1 MFDRRLIQNFDWV
14 LLGLVVIIC
23 ATGIVNLYSA
33 GYNRGEGTPL
43 YIKQLYWLA
52 VGLGVMCVTLTYDYR
67 HLEKLSYPIYILSI
81 LLLVAV
87 MFGGKMVSGSRRWL
101 PLGPLAFQ
109 PAELA
114 KIGIILAL
122 AAYFNR
128 RTRTEAM
135 GLKELIVP
143 GVLVMIPVALII
155 KQPDLGS
162 GILVALVAGSIILF
176 VGVRWRTL
184 MGCGLTL
191 LMLSPV
197 LWHFLKDYQ
206 RQRVLTFLDPGRDP
220 LGAGYHILQS
230 MIAVGSGQFW
240 GKGFLAGHPEPALFS
255 PGAAHRF
262 RLFGVCRGVGLC
274 GLGGAAAAV
283 YGPGPLGAVGGP
295 GLQGALR
302 PPAGRGGDGPDL
314 LADIHQPLHGHRLF
328 AGGGY
333 PPAPVQLRR
342 FLPDHHLVGGGISP
356 EYPHAKILIRGVI
369 IFLQKNFDSARKI
382 G

>member
-1 MFDRRLIQNFDWV
+1 MFDRRLVQNFDWV

-67 HLEKLSYPIYILSI
+67 HLEKLSYPFYII
-81 LLLVAV
+81 TIVLLLAV

-101 PLGPLAFQ
+101 PLGPLSLQ

-114 KIGIILAL
+114 KIAIILVL
-122 AAYFNR
+122 ATYFNR
-128 RTRTEAM
+128 RVRIEAM
-135 GLKELIVP
+135 RLKDLIVP

-162 GILVALVAGSIILF
+162 GILVALVAASIILF
-176 VGVRWRTL
+176 VGVKWRTL

-191 LMLSPV
+191 VMLSPV
-197 LWHFLKDYQ
+197 IWHFLKDYQ
-206 RQRVLTFLDPGRDP
+206 RQRVLTFLDPGKDP

-240 GKGFLAGHPEPALFS
+240 GKGFLQGTQSQLYFLPEQHTDFVFSVFAEEWGFMGSACLLLLFTGLALWGLSVARDCKERFGHLLALGVTALIFWQVFINLCMVTGFLPVVGIPLPLFS
-255 PGAAHRF
+255 YGGSSLITILLGVGFLLNIRM
-262 RLFGVCRGVGLC
+262 RRYLFGG
-274 GLGGAAAAV
+274 
-283 YGPGPLGAVGGP
+283 
-295 GLQGALR
+295 
-302 PPAGRGGDGPDL
+302 
-314 LADIHQPLHGHRLF
+314 
-328 AGGGY
+328 
-333 PPAPVQLRR
+333 
-342 FLPDHHLVGGGISP
+342 
-356 EYPHAKILIRGVI
+356 
-369 IFLQKNFDSARKI
+369 
-382 G
+382 

>member
-1 MFDRRLIQNFDWV
+1 
-14 LLGLVVIIC
+14 LVVIIC

-87 MFGGKMVSGSRRWL
+87 MFGGKVVSGSRRWL

-114 KIGIILAL
+114 KIGIILAM
-122 AAYFNR
+122 ATYFNR
-128 RTRTEAM
+128 RTRMEAM

-162 GILVALVAGSIILF
+162 GILVALVAASMILF

-191 LMLSPV
+191 VMLSPV

-240 GKGFLAGHPEPALFS
+240 GKGFLQGTQSQLYFLPEQHTDFVFSVFAEEWGFVGSAVLLLLFTALALWGLSVARDCKERFGHLLAVGVTALIFWQIFINLCMVTGFLPVVGIPLPLFS
-255 PGAAHRF
+255 YGGSSLITTLLGVGFLLNIRM
-262 RLFGVCRGVGLC
+262 RRYLFGG
-274 GLGGAAAAV
+274 
-283 YGPGPLGAVGGP
+283 
-295 GLQGALR
+295 
-302 PPAGRGGDGPDL
+302 
-314 LADIHQPLHGHRLF
+314 
-328 AGGGY
+328 
-333 PPAPVQLRR
+333 
-342 FLPDHHLVGGGISP
+342 
-356 EYPHAKILIRGVI
+356 
-369 IFLQKNFDSARKI
+369 
-382 G
+382 

>member
-109 PAELA
+109 PAEIA
-114 KIGIILAL
+114 KIAIILAM

-128 RTRTEAM
+128 RVRTEAM
-135 GLKELIVP
+135 GFKELIVP
-143 GVLVMIPVALII
+143 GALVMIPVALII

-162 GILVALVAGSIILF
+162 GILVALVAASMILF

-191 LMLSPV
+191 VMLSPV

-220 LGAGYHILQS
+220 LGAGYHIIQS

-240 GKGFLAGHPEPALFS
+240 GKGFLQGTQSQLYFLPEQHTDFVFSVFAEEWGFVGSAVLLLLFTALALWGLSVARDCKERFGHLLALGVTALIFWQVFINLCMVTGFLPVVGIPLPLFS
-255 PGAAHRF
+255 YGGSS
-262 RLFGVCRGVGLC
+262 LITILLGVGFL
-274 GLGGAAAAV
+274 LNIRMRR
-283 YGPGPLGAVGGP
+283 YLFVG
-295 GLQGALR
+295 
-302 PPAGRGGDGPDL
+302 
-314 LADIHQPLHGHRLF
+314 
-328 AGGGY
+328 
-333 PPAPVQLRR
+333 
-342 FLPDHHLVGGGISP
+342 
-356 EYPHAKILIRGVI
+356 
-369 IFLQKNFDSARKI
+369 
-382 G
+382 

>member
-87 MFGGKMVSGSRRWL
+87 MFGGKVVSGSRRWL
-101 PLGPLAFQ
+101 PLGPFAFQ

-114 KIGIILAL
+114 KIAIILAL
-122 AAYFNR
+122 ATYFNR
-128 RTRTEAM
+128 RARLEAM
-135 GLKELIVP
+135 GLKGLIVP
-143 GVLVMIPVALII
+143 GLLVMIPVGLII

-162 GILVALVAGSIILF
+162 GILVALVAASMILF

-184 MGCGLTL
+184 LGCGLTMV
-191 LMLSPV
+191 MLSPV
-197 LWHFLKDYQ
+197 IWHFLKDYQ
-206 RQRVLTFLDPGRDP
+206 RQRVLTFLDPGKDP
-220 LGAGYHILQS
+220 LGAGYHIIQS

-240 GKGFLAGHPEPALFS
+240 GKGFLQGTQSQLYFLPEQHTDFVFSVFAEEWGFVGSAVLLLLFTALALWGLSVARDCKERFGHLLAVGVTALIFWQIFINLCMVTGFLPVVGIPLPLFS
-255 PGAAHRF
+255 YGGSS
-262 RLFGVCRGVGLC
+262 LITTLLGVGF
-274 GLGGAAAAV
+274 
-283 YGPGPLGAVGGP
+283 
-295 GLQGALR
+295 
-302 PPAGRGGDGPDL
+302 L
-314 LADIHQPLHGHRLF
+314 LNIRMRRYLF
-328 AGGGY
+328 
-333 PPAPVQLRR
+333 VW
-342 FLPDHHLVGGGISP
+342 
-356 EYPHAKILIRGVI
+356 
-369 IFLQKNFDSARKI
+369 
-382 G
+382 

>member
-1 MFDRRLIQNFDWV
+1 MFDRRLVQNFDWV

-67 HLEKLSYPIYILSI
+67 HLEKLSYPIYVITI
-81 LLLVAV
+81 VLLLAV

-101 PLGPLAFQ
+101 PLGPLSLQ

-114 KIGIILAL
+114 KIAIILAL
-122 AAYFNR
+122 ATYFKR
-128 RTRTEAM
+128 RVRIEAM
-135 GLKELIVP
+135 RLKDLIVP

-162 GILVALVAGSIILF
+162 GILVALVAASIILF

-191 LMLSPV
+191 VMLSPV
-197 LWHFLKDYQ
+197 IWHFFKDYQ
-206 RQRVLTFLDPGRDP
+206 RQRVLTFLDPGKDP

-240 GKGFLAGHPEPALFS
+240 GKGFLQGTQSQLYFLPEQHTDFVFSVFAEEWGFMGSAGLLLLFTALALWGLSVARDCKERFGHLLALGVTALIFWQVFINLCMVTGFLPVVGIPLPLFS
-255 PGAAHRF
+255 YGGSS
-262 RLFGVCRGVGLC
+262 LITTLLGVGFL
-274 GLGGAAAAV
+274 LNIRMRR
-283 YGPGPLGAVGGP
+283 YLFVG
-295 GLQGALR
+295 
-302 PPAGRGGDGPDL
+302 
-314 LADIHQPLHGHRLF
+314 
-328 AGGGY
+328 
-333 PPAPVQLRR
+333 
-342 FLPDHHLVGGGISP
+342 
-356 EYPHAKILIRGVI
+356 
-369 IFLQKNFDSARKI
+369 
-382 G
+382 

>member
-43 YIKQLYWLA
+43 YVKQLYWLA

-109 PAELA
+109 PAEIA
-114 KIGIILAL
+114 KIAIILAL
-122 AAYFNR
+122 ATYFNR
-128 RTRTEAM
+128 RPRIEAM
-135 GLKELIVP
+135 GLKDLILP

-162 GILVALVAGSIILF
+162 GILVALVAASLILF

-191 LMLSPV
+191 VMLSPV
-197 LWHFLKDYQ
+197 IWHFLKDYQ
-206 RQRVLTFLDPGRDP
+206 RQRVLTFLDPGKDP

-240 GKGFLAGHPEPALFS
+240 GKGFLQGTQSQLYFLPEQHTDFVFSVFAEEWGFVGSAVLLLLFTALALWGLLVARECKERFGHLLAVGVTALIFWQIFINLCMVTGFLPVVGIPLPLFS
-255 PGAAHRF
+255 YGGSSLITTLLGVGFLLNIRM
-262 RLFGVCRGVGLC
+262 RRYLFGG
-274 GLGGAAAAV
+274 
-283 YGPGPLGAVGGP
+283 
-295 GLQGALR
+295 
-302 PPAGRGGDGPDL
+302 
-314 LADIHQPLHGHRLF
+314 
-328 AGGGY
+328 
-333 PPAPVQLRR
+333 
-342 FLPDHHLVGGGISP
+342 
-356 EYPHAKILIRGVI
+356 
-369 IFLQKNFDSARKI
+369 
-382 G
+382 